1 MKAILIVGDGMGDR
15 PIKALDWKTP
25 LQVAEKPVLD
35 RLACTGICGM
45 MDPIS
50 PGIPP
55 GSDTSHL
62 SLFGYD
68 PYKVYKGRG
77 VFEALGAG
85 LRVEKNDVSVRC
97 NLATVD
103 DDMIVLDRRAGR
115 INTGGKE
122 FETVLNDYRLES
134 FPDVKIIFKH
144 TIEHRGVMILRPNLN
159 SNSRFSWRVSD
170 SDPHRV
176 NLPIR
181 SVEPLNDTPEAIK
194 TSKLMNKLTQK
205 FHLILESHPH
215 NIKRKSMNLLPA
227 NALLF
232 RGASVLPELKSITKL
247 YGVRALV
254 IAGGAQY
261 KGVGI
266 AVGMDS
272 IEVEGATGTTE
283 TNTILKAKAVINNLQ
298 HYDYIFVHVKGTDS
312 ASHDGDFRKKISM
325 IEKID
330 TLLGYILKNAEN
342 NKLIIAVTADHTT
355 PVEVRDHTGDPV
367 PLLISGPG
375 VRVDKVKHFS
385 EIDCA
390 QGSLGRIRG
399 LDLTPI
405 LMNLIGKTKK
415 FGV

>member
-1 MKAILIVGDGMGDR
+1 MKAILVIGDGMGDR
-15 PIKALDWKTP
+15 PIKALDCKTP

-35 RLACTGICGM
+35 RLASTGICGI

-68 PYKVYKGRG
+68 PHKVYKGRG

-85 LRVEKNDVSVRC
+85 LRVEKNDVSIRC
-97 NLATVD
+97 NFATVD
-103 DDMIVLDRRAGR
+103 DNLIVLDRRAGR

-122 FETVLNDYRLES
+122 FETVINDYRLKS
-134 FPDVKIIFKH
+134 YPDVKIIFKH
-144 TIEHRGVMILRPNLN
+144 TTEHRGVMILRPIDPHP
-159 SNSRFSWRVSD
+159 RFSWKVSD
-170 SDPHRV
+170 SDPHRTD
-176 NLPIR
+176 LPIK
-181 SVEPLNDTPEAIK
+181 SVEPLDNTPEALK
-194 TSKLMNKLTQK
+194 TSKLMNELTDE
-205 FHLILESHPH
+205 FHSILDSHPH
-215 NIKRKSMNLLPA
+215 NIKRRSMNLLPA

-232 RGASVLPELKSITKL
+232 RGASVLPKLESITKL
-247 YGVRALV
+247 YGIRALV
-254 IAGGAQY
+254 IAAGAQY

-283 TNTILKAKAVINNLQ
+283 TDTILKAKAVLDNLQ
-298 HYDYIFVHVKGTDS
+298 NYDYIFVHVKGTDN
-312 ASHDGDFRKKISM
+312 ASHDGDLRKKISM

-330 TLLGYILKNAEN
+330 ALLGHILKNAQT

-355 PVEVRDHTGDPV
+355 PVEIRDHTGDPV

-375 VRVDKVKHFS
+375 VRVDKVERFS